1 LKHQVFWP
9 FSLFIIKRFLS
20 INLPFFVHI
29 IFMLRLRHG
38 KRLLQPVNVEEKL
51 HFSNIIGKSYSLGC
65 VRTIFYCIL
74 AEKKKS
80 SIVCITNFIFILEK
94 KTREDTFLLLWG
106 NWKCYLNCFCL
117 VGGRRWKRIYFVL

>member
-1 LKHQVFWP
+1 
-9 FSLFIIKRFLS
+9 
-20 INLPFFVHI
+20 
-29 IFMLRLRHG
+29 MLRLRHG

-94 KTREDTFLLLWG
+94 KQERIPTYLPFTLGKLKMLSKLLLPGW
-106 NWKCYLNCFCL
+106 WQAMETYLFCSVIL
-117 VGGRRWKRIYFVL
+117 LPFYFFFLKY